1 MEVSLVSGRAECTT
15 GSCAHRSHLA
25 GRAQLEQAR
34 VMFGLVLYCIWDKCH
49 RIERQFC
56 CRRSATASEPRVPG
70 PGSPSGIS
78 GIRNAYNAY
87 TYHCRIHNFA
97 FRTSMYSFLFHLDG
111 QTADA

>member
-49 RIERQFC
+49 RIERQFLGQFC
-56 CRRSATASEPRVPG
+56 CRRRRNSLGTSG
-70 PGSPSGIS
+70 PGSRESV
-78 GIRNAYNAY
+78 RNFRNKKRIQ
-87 TYHCRIHNFA
+87 RIHIP
-97 FRTSMYSFLFHLDG
+97 L
-111 QTADA
+111 